1 MAVGGVSGPP
11 RPEPDKERPK
21 MTTPLYSAVSGARS
35 PTLLPK
41 STDASKTSSWYEAL
55 AKAWGQVLDG
65 QAGKLEALSDRI
77 DGGDDQPSTLTQLT
91 AASSKM
97 QFMATSSATSLNSV
111 GTSLETMARK
121 S

>member
-1 MAVGGVSGPP
+1 
-11 RPEPDKERPK
+11 
-21 MTTPLYSAVSGARS
+21 MTTPTFSAVGAYRAPS
-35 PTLLPK
+35 LASK
-41 STDASKTSSWYEAL
+41 ATDPSKTSSWYEAL

-65 QAGKLEALSDRI
+65 QAGQIEALSDRI

-91 AASSKM
+91 SASSKM
-97 QFMATSSATSLNSV
+97 QFMATSSSTSLNSV

>member
-1 MAVGGVSGPP
+1 
-11 RPEPDKERPK
+11 
-21 MTTPLYSAVSGARS
+21 MTTPTFSTVGAARAAS
-35 PTLLPK
+35 LAPK
-41 STDASKTSSWYEAL
+41 ATDPSRTSSWYEAL

-65 QAGKLEALSDRI
+65 QAGQIEALSDRI

-91 AASSKM
+91 ASSAKM
-97 QFMATSSATSLNSV
+97 QFMATSSSTSLNSV

>member
-1 MAVGGVSGPP
+1 
-11 RPEPDKERPK
+11 
-21 MTTPLYSAVSGARS
+21 MTIPLSSAVTGFRS
-35 PTLLPK
+35 PTSMPK
-41 STDASKTSSWYEAL
+41 GSDTANSSSWYEAL

-65 QAGKLEALSDRI
+65 QATKLETLSDRI
-77 DGGDDQPSTLTQLT
+77 DAGDDQPSTLTQLT

-111 GTSLETMARK
+111 GNSLETMARK

>member
-1 MAVGGVSGPP
+1 
-11 RPEPDKERPK
+11 